1 MSVLVD
7 GVIETVKH
15 EIKKQES
22 GFLGLLLE
30 TLNALML
37 GNMLT
42 GNGFTRAG
50 RGYKN
55 MNRWDENF

>member
-15 EIKKQES
+15 EITKQES

-42 GNGFTRAG
+42 GNGFMRAG

>member
-42 GNGFTRAG
+42 GNGFRRAG